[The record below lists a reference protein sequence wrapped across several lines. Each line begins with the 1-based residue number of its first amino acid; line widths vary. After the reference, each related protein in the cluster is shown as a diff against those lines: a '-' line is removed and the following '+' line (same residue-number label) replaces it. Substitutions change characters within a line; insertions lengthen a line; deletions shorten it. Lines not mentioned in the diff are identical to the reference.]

1 MHTNLALV
9 RRHNLSK
16 IKLSEYWWVGLL
28 QATGVAGGDFIP
40 CVEPSAEAK
49 GLRCRYKIGFFA
61 IIMTLTRYPVTVI
74 DAMPGMPQ

>member
-1 MHTNLALV
+1 M
-9 RRHNLSK
+9 
-16 IKLSEYWWVGLL
+16 
-28 QATGVAGGDFIP
+28 AGGDFIP